1 MDWVRF
7 QKATALRDS
16 GRAEDAAREFHLLE
30 AEVDSTNE
38 RAALLMNEHT
48 CYCDLG
54 RLDEAQR
61 LMTQIRTLET
71 TDLVVRLVVDFGE
84 ACMHIQMGQTG
95 KGLSEFQEILALYP
109 ELLQSS
115 HRNLYESIQ
124 RRRGVSLSKLNRH
137 SEALPLLSEASAFAN
152 LVAED
157 KQEIHFYLGIC
168 YDQLRE
174 WVSAKEHYLQ
184 AIGLELN
191 SDLEAHARYQVA
203 IIYFNAGAF
212 AQAKHH
218 LEAVL
223 QARDGDVPNLPKQY
237 IYELLSRTCHYLGEK
252 QDAQRYASLARHAE
266 KTTP

>member
-16 GRAEDAAREFHLLE
+16 GRAEDAVREFHLLE
-30 AEVDSTNE
+30 AEVGSTDE

-61 LMTQIRTLET
+61 LMTQIHTLET
-71 TDLVVRLVVDFGE
+71 TDLHVRLVVDFGE
-84 ACMHIQMGQTG
+84 ACMHIQMGQIG
-95 KGLSEFQEILALYP
+95 KGLSEFQEILARYP
-109 ELLQSS
+109 DLLQSS
-115 HRNLYESIQ
+115 HRYLYESIQ
-124 RRRGVSLSKLNRH
+124 RRRGVSFCNLNRR
-137 SEALPLLSEASAFAN
+137 SEALPLLREASAFAN
-152 LVAED
+152 LLAED

-184 AIGLELN
+184 AIGVGLK
-191 SDLEAHARYQVA
+191 SDLEAHAQYRVA
-203 IIYFNAGAF
+203 LIYFNTSAF

-218 LEAVL
+218 LEAIL
-223 QARDGDVPNLPKQY
+223 QARDSDIPNLPKQY
-237 IYELLSRTCHYLGEK
+237 IYEQLSRTCHYLGEE
-252 QDAQRYASLARHAE
+252 QDAQRYASLARHSE